1 MYMKIVVDREK
12 KMAEE
17 KKRYDLNET
26 EKKSRVREFF
36 AKVFHGEYYKD
47 TLMQMFRK
55 DAIDRTVR
63 FLNLSAECLAD
74 GDVKLQSEFKL
85 ACADILDN
93 GKDAKESVE
102 YIARQN
108 EMASYCY
115 WAFDKK
121 RAEEHLEKAN
131 EMLDNLTM
139 GVMYD
144 AMEVLRSKGSLNL
157 SFDEALDKMTAT
169 LLKREVEKVKNKVA
183 SKKATLKPK
192 QKTEE
197 NEKGSR

>member
-1 MYMKIVVDREK
+1 
-12 KMAEE
+12 
-17 KKRYDLNET
+17 
-26 EKKSRVREFF
+26 
-36 AKVFHGEYYKD
+36 
-47 TLMQMFRK
+47 
-55 DAIDRTVR
+55 
-63 FLNLSAECLAD
+63 
-74 GDVKLQSEFKL
+74 
-85 ACADILDN
+85 
-93 GKDAKESVE
+93 
-102 YIARQN
+102 
-108 EMASYCY
+108 MASYCY

-121 RAEEHLEKAN
+121 GAEEHLKKVN

>member
-1 MYMKIVVDREK
+1 
-12 KMAEE
+12 MAEE

-26 EKKSRVREFF
+26 EKKSKVREFF
-36 AKVFHGEYYKD
+36 AKLVHGEYYKD
-47 TLMQMFRK
+47 ILLQTFRK

-85 ACADILDN
+85 VCANILDN

-102 YIARQN
+102 YIAKQN

-121 RAEEHLEKAN
+121 GAESHLEKAN

-139 GVMYD
+139 GVMDD
-144 AMEVLRSKGSLNL
+144 AMEVLRKRGSLNL
-157 SFDEALDKMTAT
+157 TFSEAVDKMMDT
-169 LLKREVEKVKNKVA
+169 LLQREAEKLKESKNEKEA
-183 SKKATLKPK
+183 SKKTSLKPK
-192 QKTEE
+192 QQKTE
-197 NEKGSR
+197 NERESR